1 MNKSEIF
8 WQTYLSL
15 EKELLEV
22 SRFIYIT
29 DENGDSQ
36 LKVYSPHIADL
47 LVRTCIE
54 IEAISK
60 ELYFE
65 LGGEKTRGDSTIKF
79 DTDCLKLIDMKC
91 QTHKKIVLITCSKF
105 NITKDENISFRP
117 LKEAHKQKG
126 TDWERSYQA
135 VKHDRYSS
143 LSKGTVLS
151 LIHALGALYL
161 LNIYFKDIKLTAK
174 YLEVHKIDYSLGSN
188 IFSVKEPNQKYVI
201 DVINNQEISDVLVA
215 DESPFVL
222 KYLDSVYKS
231 VVDANKQNIKA
242 RQDYCYSQPE
252 MSDPDFL
259 QIINEGLEKQKQNPK
274 ERFIFT
280 WELCK
285 YRLNKKIPA
294 SLPFDVR
301 KRLFIE
307 TPEWNGKIRNNNP
320 HLSEDELTDD
330 NIQQE
335 IDHAGIQAGME
346 LEMQFDAMKM
356 QKAFNDGYCELVLD
370 KGNIKYK

>member
-22 SRFIYIT
+22 SRYIYIT

-65 LGGEKTRGDSTIKF
+65 LGGEKTRGDSTIMF
-79 DTDCLKLIDMKC
+79 DTDCLKLIDVKC

-105 NITKDENISFRP
+105 NIIKDKNLSFRP
-117 LKEAHKQKG
+117 LNEAHKQKG

-161 LNIYFKDIKLTAK
+161 LNIYFKDIKLIAK
-174 YLEVHKIDYSLGSN
+174 YLEVHKIDYSLGSY

-201 DVINNQEISDVLVA
+201 DVINNQEISDELVA

-222 KYLDSVYKS
+222 KYLDSVYES
-231 VVDANKQNIKA
+231 VVEANNQNIKA
-242 RQDYCYSQPE
+242 KQDYCYAQPE
-252 MSDPDFL
+252 MNEPEFL
-259 QIINEGLEKQKQNPK
+259 QIINDGLEKQKQNPK
-274 ERFIFT
+274 ELFIFT

-301 KRLFIE
+301 KRLFVE
-307 TPEWNGKIRNNNP
+307 TPEWSGRIRNNNP
-320 HLSEDELTDD
+320 HLSEDELTVD

-346 LEMQFDAMKM
+346 LDMQFDAMKI

-370 KGNIKYK
+370 KGNVKYK

>member
-22 SRFIYIT
+22 SRYIYIT

-65 LGGEKTRGDSTIKF
+65 LGGQKTRGDSTIMF

-105 NITKDENISFRP
+105 NITKDENVSFRP

-161 LNIYFKDIKLTAK
+161 LNIYFKDIKLTTK

-201 DVINNQEISDVLVA
+201 DVINNREISDTLVA

-231 VVDANKQNIKA
+231 VVDANKQNIKV

-252 MSDPDFL
+252 MNEPEFL
-259 QIINEGLEKQKQNPK
+259 QIINDGLEKQKQNPK

-294 SLPFDVR
+294 SLPFEVR

-307 TPEWNGKIRNNNP
+307 TPEWNGRIRKNNP
-320 HLSEDELTDD
+320 HLSEDELTVD

-356 QKAFNDGYCELVLD
+356 QKAINDGYCELVLD